1 MTARIIGNILG
12 HYSAGTD
19 SHIAADGDT
28 GQYCDVGAD
37 HRVFPDMNVSKPV
50 FIYQILMGQYYSIIT
65 DYTILSNVYLLRM
78 HQVRHRLVGKRY
90 LISHFH
96 LQRFAVQK
104 MSHSGPRRVTS
115 DCDENKDPCI

>member
-90 LISHFH
+90 LIDRKSTRLNSSHVSISY
-96 LQRFAVQK
+96 AVFCLK
-104 MSHSGPRRVTS
+104 NT
-115 DCDENKDPCI
+115 